1 MKDLR
6 KDSTIGKPNAVF
18 FERGEF
24 CDKGM
29 NLQLQ
34 GLNEDQK
41 YDFIGFV
48 FSAPDCLKAKPFKQG
63 DHNDWVMI
71 EFFTNNKE
79 DSLMAVKAIVKKMS
93 IKPEDILGI

>member
-6 KDSTIGKPNAVF
+6 KNATIGKPNAVF

-34 GLNEDQK
+34 GLNEEQK
-41 YDFIGFV
+41 ETLIGFV
-48 FSAPDCLKAKPFKQG
+48 FSDKDCLLAKPFKQG
-63 DHNDWVMI
+63 DYKDWIMI
-71 EFFTNNKE
+71 EFFTNSKE
-79 DSLMAVKAIVKKMS
+79 DSLLASRKIVEKMELS
-93 IKPEDILGI
+93 TEDILGI